1 MGTSDGKAASMIVS
15 MRRTTMRTM
24 TLIMMIMRRRIRLI
38 LRMRRRRRQKRIKV
52 MTLGPIFEGSHR

>member
-38 LRMRRRRRQKRIKV
+38 LRMRRRRQKRIKV